1 MNIWNNSQIV
11 TECVYTDNPKV
22 DESYIQKAFYEA
34 NQNRDK
40 LKILTVLLDIFHA
53 KSRVVKEISR
63 SHPDKKSAIADLSS
77 IFGKLHHFNSYDTK
91 SKLSEALN
99 NWCNKYKIVHNQL
112 SLSFEEKISLI
123 GIYNILVI
131 DFVVVES
138 NQKKN
143 KSSFKN
149 KKKQISELKS
159 IITPEVEHQIDLLT
173 SEPNLSSLWNIKFFS
188 RYGNFFI

>member
-1 MNIWNNSQIV
+1 M
-11 TECVYTDNPKV
+11 
-22 DESYIQKAFYEA
+22 
-34 NQNRDK
+34 
-40 LKILTVLLDIFHA
+40 LDIFHA
-53 KSRVVKEISR
+53 KSRGVKEISR

-99 NWCNKYKIVHNQL
+99 NWCNKYKIVHNHL

-149 KKKQISELKS
+149 KKK
-159 IITPEVEHQIDLLT
+159 
-173 SEPNLSSLWNIKFFS
+173 
-188 RYGNFFI
+188 